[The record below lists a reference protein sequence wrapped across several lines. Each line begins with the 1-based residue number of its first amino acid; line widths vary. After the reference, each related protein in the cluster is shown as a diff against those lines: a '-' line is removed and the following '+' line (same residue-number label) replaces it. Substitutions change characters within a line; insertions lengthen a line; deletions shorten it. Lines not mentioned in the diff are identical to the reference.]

1 MDTSAFAATLDG
13 IFAGSPADGVHADP
27 RFTAITAEL
36 AAAGTRTRS
45 RTRTASR
52 PRASTTAAGT
62 SGMP

>member
-27 RFTAITAEL
+27 RFIAITAEL
-36 AAAGTRTRS
+36 AAAGARTPFGDEDGV
-45 RTRTASR
+45 R